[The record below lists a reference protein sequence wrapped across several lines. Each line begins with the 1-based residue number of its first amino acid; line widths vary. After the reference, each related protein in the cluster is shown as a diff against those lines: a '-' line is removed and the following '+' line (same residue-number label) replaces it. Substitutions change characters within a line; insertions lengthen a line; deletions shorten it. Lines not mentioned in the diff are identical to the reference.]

1 MNIEIS
7 SFELKKLINDNFFNL
22 LFFIQVTLPDK
33 NLFNKGTL
41 LYENDVIFF
50 RYVNIID
57 IILFNISTLLTLNL
71 SFKIILIDFK
81 FLQLNISE

>member
-1 MNIEIS
+1 MII
-7 SFELKKLINDNFFNL
+7 FLVYYFLYKLH
-22 LFFIQVTLPDK
+22 TLPDK

-50 RYVNIID
+50 RYVKIID
-57 IILFNISTLLTLNL
+57 IILFNISILLTLNL